1 MAVDEASVGDS
12 SSLRRSVERTVE
24 KALSYTQLYSCSL
37 GRRVAFFSLFI
48 VRIFIFAKRLESE
61 ASLTVTF
68 IHLKELSL
76 WNYL

>member
-24 KALSYTQLYSCSL
+24 KALSYSCSL

-68 IHLKELSL
+68 IHLKELSF
-76 WNYL
+76 WYYL